1 MRERPMMAASRDV
14 RRGERLHRMLI
25 AELSAG
31 LRGAADRSGR
41 RRACAG
47 DFRAG
52 VRQRACRL
60 PRARGGPRSD
70 HPRPPPG
77 RVRRP
82 GVQHAADRAVL
93 LVLLPHSPPAPPALQ
108 RPGARSRHAVGSLQ
122 HVRAVRAFQER
133 PRQAGEPAP
142 GGAHLDPGLA
152 AGLHAEAGQ
161 PAVPAAQPARHAR
174 LSGRRGAA
182 LRALVHRAGAR
193 ARVRRCAAELRADD
207 PADRALPRHDLP
219 GQPHRHARDRARR
232 ADLVLHARDR
242 RHAKPRRLA
251 AARFPLRR
259 LEQPHRASPVPV
271 DADGSPARRAPLQC
285 DVGVRSM
292 NLISP
297 AKRGLVLAASLLA
310 LGGCSVRQLAVNSVG
325 DAIAQGGAAFSS
337 DDDPELVRAAAPFSL
352 KLIESM
358 LDESPDHQGLLLA
371 AARGFTQYAYAFV
384 QQEAEEAE
392 AHDLA
397 RASQLEDRARRMYR
411 RARDYGLRG
420 LALNRPEFERRLR
433 ADPRRAAAALPAADV
448 PLLYWAAAAW
458 GALIGLSKDQPDVLG
473 ELPVVEALMDRALE
487 LDESFER
494 GAIHSFMI
502 GYESVRQD
510 RAGDPALRSRRHFA
524 RAMQLSG
531 GTDAAPL
538 LALAEAVCVPQ
549 QRRAEFEALLRQAL
563 RIDTDRASEN
573 RLANL
578 VAQRRARWLLSRTDH
593 LFTD

>member
-1 MRERPMMAASRDV
+1 
-14 RRGERLHRMLI
+14 
-25 AELSAG
+25 
-31 LRGAADRSGR
+31 
-41 RRACAG
+41 
-47 DFRAG
+47 
-52 VRQRACRL
+52 
-60 PRARGGPRSD
+60 
-70 HPRPPPG
+70 
-77 RVRRP
+77 
-82 GVQHAADRAVL
+82 
-93 LVLLPHSPPAPPALQ
+93 
-108 RPGARSRHAVGSLQ
+108 
-122 HVRAVRAFQER
+122 
-133 PRQAGEPAP
+133 
-142 GGAHLDPGLA
+142 
-152 AGLHAEAGQ
+152 
-161 PAVPAAQPARHAR
+161 
-174 LSGRRGAA
+174 
-182 LRALVHRAGAR
+182 
-193 ARVRRCAAELRADD
+193 
-207 PADRALPRHDLP
+207 
-219 GQPHRHARDRARR
+219 
-232 ADLVLHARDR
+232 
-242 RHAKPRRLA
+242 
-251 AARFPLRR
+251 
-259 LEQPHRASPVPV
+259 
-271 DADGSPARRAPLQC
+271 
-285 DVGVRSM
+285 M

-297 AKRGLVLAASLLA
+297 AKRGVVLAASLLA

-352 KLIESM
+352 KLIES
-358 LDESPDHQGLLLA
+358 LLAESPDHQGLLLA
-371 AARGFTQYAYAFV
+371 AARGFTQYAYAFL

-433 ADPRRAAAALPAADV
+433 ADPRRAAAVLPAADV
-448 PLLYWAAAAW
+448 PLLYWTAAAW

-563 RIDTDRASEN
+563 RIDTERASEN

-593 LFTD
+593 LFTN